1 MDIFDQVSED
11 IKKAMLAKERVK
23 LDALRSIKK
32 ELLEA
37 KTSKASHGDLTDQVS
52 ITIIQKMVKQRRD
65 SAEIYTTQ
73 SRPDLAEKEL
83 EELAVIE
90 AYLPKQLS
98 PEELD
103 AEIKAIIDE
112 VGAKSPADMGKVMG
126 VATKKLSGVTNGKA
140 ISETVKRLLNQ

>member
-1 MDIFDQVSED
+1 MSIFDQVSED

-32 ELLEA
+32 EFIEA
-37 KTSKASHGDLTDQVS
+37 KTSKTSHGELSDETAV
-52 ITIIQKMVKQRRD
+52 TIMQKMVKQRRD
-65 SAEIYTTQ
+65 SADIYTTQ
-73 SRPDLAEKEL
+73 ARPDLAEKEL

-103 AEIKAIIDE
+103 AELTKLIAE

-126 VATKKLSGVTNGKA
+126 AATKKLAGVSNGKA
-140 ISETVKRLLNQ
+140 ISEAVKRLLS

>member
-37 KTSKASHGDLTDQVS
+37 KTSKSAHGELTDEAA

-65 SAEIYTTQ
+65 SAEIYNTQ
-73 SRPDLAEKEL
+73 ARPDLAEKEL
-83 EELAVIE
+83 EELAIIE
-90 AYLPKQLS
+90 AYLPKQLTA
-98 PEELD
+98 EELE
-103 AEIKAIIDE
+103 AELRTIIDE
-112 VGAKSPADMGKVMG
+112 VGAKSGADMGKVMG
-126 VATKKLSGVTNGKA
+126 VATKKLAGVTNGKA
-140 ISETVKRLLNQ
+140 ISETVKKLLS